1 MLYIILNIYILYIT
15 YIIKDKHI
23 RLYLFFYY
31 LSAMFLYK
39 YKNNLYMYEKKN
51 QFLLVFHFCL
61 KNI

>member
-1 MLYIILNIYILYIT
+1 MLYIILNIYILYIK

-39 YKNNLYMYEKKN
+39 YKNNLYMYEKKIN
-51 QFLLVFHFCL
+51 FC
-61 KNI
+61 